1 MTSPASGSES
11 RLSNIELLD
20 ERIRRWV
27 WAKGWTG
34 LRDAQELAIPVLLE
48 GQKDV
53 IIAAA
58 TASGKT
64 EAAFLPILSKLVRN
78 GEEMGVALY
87 ISPLK
92 ALINDQWGRLDQ
104 LCEELEVPVVPWH
117 GDISQARKRRFM
129 KRPQGVVLITPESL
143 EAMFVLRGHEV
154 RRFFGELEYVVVDEL
169 HAFIGS
175 DRGKQLQSLL
185 RRIEAAIDRRVPRV
199 GLSATLGNMGLA
211 ANFLRPE
218 GAAAEIISS
227 TVAGQEL
234 KVQLRGYLIE
244 GMQKTVAEAVQTAGE
259 LPDETA
265 GEAQVERLGE
275 PPVPEVTD
283 SKEPAEAAES
293 AAHASI
299 ADHLFKVLHGSNNLL
314 FPNSRS
320 KVEYYSDLLRRR
332 CEREGIPNEF
342 WPHHGSLSREIRED
356 TEAALKAGDRPAT
369 AICTTTLELGIDI
382 GAVRSV
388 AQIGPPPSVAALR
401 QRLGRS
407 GRRPGEAAILR
418 AYVME
423 FAVTSVSPLSDR
435 LREGLLQSTATIRL
449 LLERWFE
456 PPRTGGLHLSTLVQ
470 QVLSIIA
477 ERGGVSA
484 TEVSRTLV
492 VDGPFS
498 GLKPRELAALLRE
511 MGRRELVVQDSSGAL
526 LLGQVGERLV
536 GSHDFYAAFASSE
549 EWQIVQDGRALGAL
563 PIDSPV
569 FEGMCI
575 IFGGRRWKILN
586 VCAKPAVL
594 TVAPDPTGRPPMFDS
609 GRPMVHER
617 IRFEMR
623 KILEEDTDIG
633 FLDASAQGLLREARK
648 FYRDARLAER
658 MVVMDGK
665 TVLLLSWAGDFAN
678 NALVLLL
685 RSLGLETGSN
695 DGLVVRCEGWDLD
708 RLVDACSDIVELD
721 EVDFLAMLK
730 GVENIGQSK
739 WDWAL
744 PRELLVQSY
753 ASMHLDLA
761 GAKKVAARLMA
772 TPLP

>member
-1 MTSPASGSES
+1 MTLPASSSEPPA
-11 RLSNIELLD
+11 SNIELLD
-20 ERIRRWV
+20 ERIQRWV
-27 WAKGWTG
+27 WAKGWTS
-34 LRDAQELAIPVLLE
+34 LRDAQELAIPILLE

-53 IIAAA
+53 IISAA

-78 GEEMGVALY
+78 GEEMGTALY

-117 GDISQARKRRFM
+117 GDISPTRKRRFM
-129 KRPQGVVLITPESL
+129 KQPQGVLLITPESL

-154 RRFFGELEYVVVDEL
+154 RRFFGELQYVVVDEL

-199 GLSATLGNMGLA
+199 GLSATLGDMGLA
-211 ANFLRPE
+211 ASFLRPG
-218 GAAAEIISS
+218 GAAAEIITS
-227 TVAGQEL
+227 TAAGQEL
-234 KVQLRGYLIE
+234 KVQLRGYVIE
-244 GMQKTVAEAVQTAGE
+244 GMQ
-259 LPDETA
+259 ETM
-265 GEAQVERLGE
+265 
-275 PPVPEVTD
+275 VPE
-283 SKEPAEAAES
+283 AEQAAES

-423 FAVTSVSPLSDR
+423 YALTSASPLSDR

-449 LLERWFE
+449 LLERWCE
-456 PPRTGGLHLSTLVQ
+456 PPRLGGLHLSTLVQ
-470 QVLSIIA
+470 QVLSMIA
-477 ERGGVSA
+477 ERGGVTA
-484 TEVSRTLV
+484 TEVSKTLV
-492 VDGPFS
+492 VDGPFA
-498 GLKPRELAALLRE
+498 GLTPRALAALLRE

-526 LLGQVGERLV
+526 LLGPLGERLV

-549 EWQIVQDGRALGAL
+549 EWQIVQDGRALGTL

-586 VCAKPAVL
+586 VCAEPAVL
-594 TVAPDPTGRPPMFDS
+594 TVAPDPSGRPPMFDS

-617 IRFEMR
+617 IRVEMR
-623 KILEEDTDIG
+623 KILEEDGDIG
-633 FLDASAQGLLREARK
+633 FLDAGAQGLLREARK
-648 FYRDARLAER
+648 FYRDARFAER

-665 TVLLLSWAGDFAN
+665 TVLILSWAGDFAN

-695 DGLVVRCEGWDLD
+695 DGLVVRCEGWGLD
-708 RLVDACSDIVELD
+708 RLADACSDIVGLD
-721 EVDFLAMLK
+721 EVDLLAMLK
-730 GVENIGQSK
+730 DVENIGQSK

-753 ASMHLDLA
+753 ASMHLDIA
-761 GAKKVAARLMA
+761 GAKTIAARLMA
-772 TPLP
+772 ER

>member
-1 MTSPASGSES
+1 MTSPASSSES
-11 RLSNIELLD
+11 RSSNIELLD
-20 ERIRRWV
+20 ERIQRWV
-27 WAKGWTG
+27 WAKGWTS

-117 GDISQARKRRFM
+117 GDISPTRKRRFM
-129 KRPQGVVLITPESL
+129 KRPQGVLLITPESL

-199 GLSATLGNMGLA
+199 GLSATLGDMAMA
-211 ANFLRPE
+211 ASFLRPA
-218 GAAAEIISS
+218 GALAEIISS
-227 TVAGQEL
+227 TAAGQEL
-234 KVQLRGYLIE
+234 QVQLRGYLIE
-244 GMQKTVAEAVQTAGE
+244 GMQGTLVAE
-259 LPDETA
+259 
-265 GEAQVERLGE
+265 
-275 PPVPEVTD
+275 PEQ
-283 SKEPAEAAES
+283 AAES

-423 FAVTSVSPLSDR
+423 HAVTAESPLSDR
-435 LREGLLQSTATIRL
+435 LREGLVQSTATIRL

-456 PPRTGGLHLSTLVQ
+456 PPRAGGLHLSTLVQ
-470 QVLSIIA
+470 QVLSMIA

-484 TEVSRTLV
+484 AEASRTLV
-492 VDGPFS
+492 VDGPFA
-498 GLKPRELAALLRE
+498 GLKPRQLAALLRE

-526 LLGQVGERLV
+526 LLGQLGERLV
-536 GSHDFYAAFASSE
+536 GSHDFYTAFASSE
-549 EWQIVQDGRALGAL
+549 EWQIVQDGRALGTL

-586 VCAKPAVL
+586 VCAEPAVL
-594 TVAPDPTGRPPMFDS
+594 TVAPDPSGRPPMFDS

-617 IRFEMR
+617 IRVEMR
-623 KILEEDTDIG
+623 KILGEDGDIG
-633 FLDASAQGLLREARK
+633 FLDAGAQGLLREARK

-658 MVVMDGK
+658 MVVMDGE
-665 TVLLLSWAGDFAN
+665 TVLVLSWAGDFAN
-678 NALVLLL
+678 NALLLLL

-695 DGLVVRCEGWDLD
+695 DGLVVRCEGWGLD
-708 RLVDACSDIVELD
+708 RLVDACSDIVGLD
-721 EVDFLAMLK
+721 EVDLLAMLK
-730 GVENIGQSK
+730 DVENIGQSK

-753 ASMHLDLA
+753 ASMHLDIA
-761 GAKKVAARLMA
+761 AAKEVAARLMA
-772 TPLP
+772 ER

>member
-1 MTSPASGSES
+1 MTSPASSSES
-11 RLSNIELLD
+11 RGSNIELLD
-20 ERIRRWV
+20 ERIQRWV
-27 WAKGWTG
+27 WAKGWTS

-48 GQKDV
+48 GQKDI

-92 ALINDQWGRLDQ
+92 ALINDKWGRLDQ

-117 GDISQARKRRFM
+117 GDISPTRKRRFM
-129 KRPQGVVLITPESL
+129 KRPQGVLLITPESL

-185 RRIEAAIDRRVPRV
+185 QRIEAAIDRRVPRV
-199 GLSATLGNMGLA
+199 GLSATLGDMGLA
-211 ANFLRPE
+211 ASFLRPE
-218 GAAAEIISS
+218 GAAAEVISS
-227 TVAGQEL
+227 TAAGQEL

-244 GMQKTVAEAVQTAGE
+244 GMQETLVAEPVQ
-259 LPDETA
+259 
-265 GEAQVERLGE
+265 
-275 PPVPEVTD
+275 
-283 SKEPAEAAES
+283 AAES
-293 AAHASI
+293 AAYASI
-299 ADHLFKVLHGSNNLL
+299 ADHLFKVLRGSNNLL

-423 FAVTSVSPLSDR
+423 HAVTAESPLSDR
-435 LREGLLQSTATIRL
+435 LREGLVQSTATIRL

-456 PPRTGGLHLSTLVQ
+456 PPRAGGLHLSTLVQ
-470 QVLSIIA
+470 QVLSMIA

-484 TEVSRTLV
+484 AEVSRTLV
-492 VDGPFS
+492 VDGPFA
-498 GLKPRELAALLRE
+498 GLKPRQLAALLRE

-526 LLGQVGERLV
+526 LLGQLGERLV

-549 EWQIVQDGRALGAL
+549 EWQIVQDGRALGTL

-586 VCAKPAVL
+586 VCAEPAVL
-594 TVAPDPTGRPPMFDS
+594 TVAPDPSGRPPMFDS

-617 IRFEMR
+617 VRVEMR
-623 KILEEDTDIG
+623 KILGEDGDIG
-633 FLDASAQGLLREARK
+633 FLDAGAQGLLREARK

-658 MVVMDGK
+658 LVVMDGK

-695 DGLVVRCEGWDLD
+695 DGLVVRCEGWGLD
-708 RLVDACSDIVELD
+708 RLVDACSDIVGLD
-721 EVDFLAMLK
+721 EVDLLAMLK
-730 GVENIGQSK
+730 DVENIGQSK

-753 ASMHLDLA
+753 ASMHLDIA
-761 GAKKVAARLMA
+761 GAKEVAARLMVER
-772 TPLP
+772 

>member
-1 MTSPASGSES
+1 MTLPASNSES
-11 RLSNIELLD
+11 PVSNIGLLD
-20 ERIRRWV
+20 ERIQRWV
-27 WAKGWTG
+27 WAKGWTS
-34 LRDAQELAIPVLLE
+34 LRDAQELAIPLLLE
-48 GQKDV
+48 GKKDV

-129 KRPQGVVLITPESL
+129 KRPQGVLLITPESL

-175 DRGKQLQSLL
+175 DRGKQLQSLM

-199 GLSATLGNMGLA
+199 GLSATLGDMGLA
-211 ANFLRPE
+211 ASYLRPT
-218 GAAAEIISS
+218 GTAPEIISS
-227 TVAGQEL
+227 TAAGQEL
-234 KVQLRGYLIE
+234 KMQLRGYLIE
-244 GMQKTVAEAVQTAGE
+244 GMQGTLVAEPETAGE
-259 LPDETA
+259 LTDEMA
-265 GEAQVERLGE
+265 DEAQADNLGAG
-275 PPVPEVTD
+275 PVPELTS
-283 SKEPAEAAES
+283 SKESQEEAES

-299 ADHLFKVLHGSNNLL
+299 ADHLFKVLRGSNNLL

-423 FAVTSVSPLSDR
+423 YAVTPESPLSDR
-435 LREGLLQSTATIRL
+435 LREGLLQATATIRL

-456 PPRTGGLHLSTLVQ
+456 PPRAGGLHLSTLVQ
-470 QVLSIIA
+470 QVLSMIA

-492 VDGPFS
+492 VNGPFA
-498 GLKPRELAALLRE
+498 GLMPRELAVLLRE

-526 LLGQVGERLV
+526 LLGQLGERLV

-549 EWQIVQDGRALGAL
+549 EWQIVQDGRALGTL

-586 VCAKPAVL
+586 VCAEPAVL
-594 TVAPDPTGRPPMFDS
+594 TVAPDPSGRPPMFDS

-633 FLDASAQGLLREARK
+633 FLDAGAQALLREARK

-665 TVLLLSWAGDFAN
+665 AVLLLSWAGDFAN

-685 RSLGLETGSN
+685 RSLGLQTASN
-695 DGLVVRCEGWDLD
+695 DGLVVRCEGWGLD

-721 EVDFLAMLK
+721 EVDLLAMLK

-744 PRELLVQSY
+744 PRELLVRSY
-753 ASMHLDLA
+753 ASMHLNIA
-761 GAKKVAARLMA
+761 GAKKVAASLMMEK
-772 TPLP
+772 

>member
-1 MTSPASGSES
+1 MTLPASSSES
-11 RLSNIELLD
+11 RLSNIGLLD
-20 ERIRRWV
+20 ERIQGWV
-27 WAKGWTG
+27 WAKGWTA

-117 GDISQARKRRFM
+117 GDISQTRKRRFM
-129 KRPQGVVLITPESL
+129 KRPQGVLLITPESL
-143 EAMFVLRGHEV
+143 EALFVLRGHDV

-199 GLSATLGNMGLA
+199 GLSATLGDMGLA
-211 ANFLRPE
+211 ASFLRPA

-227 TVAGQEL
+227 TAAGQEL

-244 GMQKTVAEAVQTAGE
+244 GMPETVVAEPVQAAGE

-265 GEAQVERLGE
+265 GEAQVENLGE
-275 PPVPEVTD
+275 GQVPEVTR
-283 SKEPAEAAES
+283 SKESQEEAES

-423 FAVTSVSPLSDR
+423 YAVTLQSPLSDR

-456 PPRTGGLHLSTLVQ
+456 PPRAGGLHLSTLVQ
-470 QVLSIIA
+470 QVLSMIA

-484 TEVSRTLV
+484 TQMSRTLV
-492 VDGPFS
+492 ADGPFA
-498 GLKPRELAALLRE
+498 GLTPRELAMLLRE

-549 EWQIVQDGRALGAL
+549 EWQIVQDGRALGTL

-586 VCAKPAVL
+586 VCAEPAVL
-594 TVAPDPTGRPPMFDS
+594 TVAPDPSGRPPMFDS

-617 IRFEMR
+617 IRVEMR
-623 KILEEDTDIG
+623 KILEEDANIG
-633 FLDASAQGLLREARK
+633 FLDAGAQGLLREARQ
-648 FYRDARLAER
+648 FYREARLAER
-658 MVVMDGK
+658 MAIRDGK

-685 RSLGLETGSN
+685 RSLGLDTGSN
-695 DGLVVRCEGWDLD
+695 DGLVVRCEGWGLD
-708 RLVDACSDIVELD
+708 RLVDACSDIVGLD
-721 EVDFLAMLK
+721 EVDLLAMLRDV
-730 GVENIGQSK
+730 GNIRQSK

-753 ASMHLDLA
+753 ASTHLDIA

-772 TPLP
+772 ER

>member
-1 MTSPASGSES
+1 MTSPASSSES
-11 RLSNIELLD
+11 RGSNIELLD
-20 ERIRRWV
+20 ERIQRWV
-27 WAKGWTG
+27 WAKGWTS
-34 LRDAQELAIPVLLE
+34 LRDAQELAIPILLE

-117 GDISQARKRRFM
+117 GDISPTQKRRFM
-129 KRPQGVVLITPESL
+129 KRPQGVLLITPESL

-185 RRIEAAIDRRVPRV
+185 QRIEAAIDRRVPRV
-199 GLSATLGNMGLA
+199 GLSATLGDMGMA
-211 ANFLRPE
+211 ASFLRPA
-218 GAAAEIISS
+218 GALAEIISS
-227 TVAGQEL
+227 TAAGQEL
-234 KVQLRGYLIE
+234 QVQLRGYLIE
-244 GMQKTVAEAVQTAGE
+244 GMQGTLVT
-259 LPDETA
+259 
-265 GEAQVERLGE
+265 E
-275 PPVPEVTD
+275 PEQPT
-283 SKEPAEAAES
+283 ES

-423 FAVTSVSPLSDR
+423 HAVTAQSPLSDR
-435 LREGLLQSTATIRL
+435 LREGLVQSTATIRL

-456 PPRTGGLHLSTLVQ
+456 PPREGGLHLSTLVQ
-470 QVLSIIA
+470 QVLSMIA

-484 TEVSRTLV
+484 AEVSRTLV
-492 VDGPFS
+492 VDGPFA
-498 GLKPRELAALLRE
+498 GLKPRQLAALLRE

-526 LLGQVGERLV
+526 LLGQLGERLV

-549 EWQIVQDGRALGAL
+549 EWQIVQDGRALGTL

-586 VCAKPAVL
+586 VCAEPAVL
-594 TVAPDPTGRPPMFDS
+594 TVAPDPSGRPPMFDS

-617 IRFEMR
+617 IRVEMR
-623 KILEEDTDIG
+623 KILEEDGDIG
-633 FLDASAQGLLREARK
+633 LLDAGAQSLLREARK

-695 DGLVVRCEGWDLD
+695 DGLVVRCEGWGLD
-708 RLVDACSDIVELD
+708 RLVDACSDIVGLD
-721 EVDFLAMLK
+721 EVDLLAMLK
-730 GVENIGQSK
+730 DVENIGQSK

-753 ASMHLDLA
+753 ASMHLDIA
-761 GAKKVAARLMA
+761 AAKEVAARLMA
-772 TPLP
+772 ER

>member
-1 MTSPASGSES
+1 MTSPASSSES
-11 RLSNIELLD
+11 RSSNIELLD
-20 ERIRRWV
+20 ERIQRWV
-27 WAKGWTG
+27 WAKGWTS
-34 LRDAQELAIPVLLE
+34 LRDAQELAIPILLE

-117 GDISQARKRRFM
+117 GDISPTRKRRFM
-129 KRPQGVVLITPESL
+129 KRPQGVLLITPESL

-185 RRIEAAIDRRVPRV
+185 QRIEAAIDRRVPRV
-199 GLSATLGNMGLA
+199 GLSATLGDMGLA
-211 ANFLRPE
+211 ARFLRPA
-218 GAAAEIISS
+218 GAVAEVISS
-227 TVAGQEL
+227 TAAGQEL

-244 GMQKTVAEAVQTAGE
+244 GMQ
-259 LPDETA
+259 ET
-265 GEAQVERLGE
+265 L
-275 PPVPEVTD
+275 VPE
-283 SKEPAEAAES
+283 SEQAAES

-388 AQIGPPPSVAALR
+388 AQVGPPPSVAALR

-423 FAVTSVSPLSDR
+423 HAVTAESPLSDR
-435 LREGLLQSTATIRL
+435 LREGLVQSTATIRL

-456 PPRTGGLHLSTLVQ
+456 PPRAGGLHLSTLVQ
-470 QVLSIIA
+470 QVLSMIA

-484 TEVSRTLV
+484 AEASRTLV
-492 VDGPFS
+492 VDGPFA
-498 GLKPRELAALLRE
+498 GLKPRQLAALLRE

-526 LLGQVGERLV
+526 LLGQLGERLV

-549 EWQIVQDGRALGAL
+549 EWQIVQDGRALGTL

-586 VCAKPAVL
+586 VCAEPAVL
-594 TVAPDPTGRPPMFDS
+594 TVAPDPSGRPPMFDS

-617 IRFEMR
+617 IRVEMR
-623 KILEEDTDIG
+623 KILGEDGEIG
-633 FLDASAQGLLREARK
+633 FLDAGAQGLLREARK

-695 DGLVVRCEGWDLD
+695 DGLVVRCEGWGLD
-708 RLVDACSDIVELD
+708 RLVDACSDIVDLD
-721 EVDFLAMLK
+721 EVDLLAMLK
-730 GVENIGQSK
+730 DVENIGQSK

-753 ASMHLDLA
+753 ASMHLDIA
-761 GAKKVAARLMA
+761 AAKEVAARLMA
-772 TPLP
+772 ER

>member
-1 MTSPASGSES
+1 MTSPASSSES
-11 RLSNIELLD
+11 RGSNIELLD
-20 ERIRRWV
+20 ERIQRWV
-27 WAKGWTG
+27 WAKGWTS
-34 LRDAQELAIPVLLE
+34 LRDAQKLAIPVLLE

-117 GDISQARKRRFM
+117 GDISPTRKRRFM
-129 KRPQGVVLITPESL
+129 KRPQGVLLITPESL

-199 GLSATLGNMGLA
+199 GLSATLGDMAMA
-211 ANFLRPE
+211 ASFLRPA
-218 GAAAEIISS
+218 GALAEIISS
-227 TVAGQEL
+227 TAAGQEL
-234 KVQLRGYLIE
+234 QVQLRGYLIE
-244 GMQKTVAEAVQTAGE
+244 GMQGTLVAE
-259 LPDETA
+259 
-265 GEAQVERLGE
+265 
-275 PPVPEVTD
+275 PEQ
-283 SKEPAEAAES
+283 AAES

-418 AYVME
+418 AYVAE
-423 FAVTSVSPLSDR
+423 HAVTAESPLSDR
-435 LREGLLQSTATIRL
+435 LREGLVQSTATIRL

-456 PPRTGGLHLSTLVQ
+456 PPRAGGLHLSTLVQ
-470 QVLSIIA
+470 QVLSMIA

-484 TEVSRTLV
+484 AEASRTLV
-492 VDGPFS
+492 VDGPFA
-498 GLKPRELAALLRE
+498 GLKPRQLAALLRE

-526 LLGQVGERLV
+526 LLGQLGERLV
-536 GSHDFYAAFASSE
+536 GSHDFYTAFASSE
-549 EWQIVQDGRALGAL
+549 EWQIVQDGRALGTL

-586 VCAKPAVL
+586 VCAEPAVL
-594 TVAPDPTGRPPMFDS
+594 TVAPDPSGRPPMFDS

-617 IRFEMR
+617 IRVEMR
-623 KILEEDTDIG
+623 KILGEDGDIG
-633 FLDASAQGLLREARK
+633 FLDAGAQGLLREARK

-658 MVVMDGK
+658 MVVMDGE
-665 TVLLLSWAGDFAN
+665 TVLVLSWAGDFAN
-678 NALVLLL
+678 NALLLLL

-695 DGLVVRCEGWDLD
+695 DGLVVRCEGWGLD
-708 RLVDACSDIVELD
+708 RLVDACSDIVGLD
-721 EVDFLAMLK
+721 EVDLLAMLK
-730 GVENIGQSK
+730 DVENIGQSK

-753 ASMHLDLA
+753 ASMHLDIA
-761 GAKKVAARLMA
+761 AAKEVAARLMA
-772 TPLP
+772 ER

>member
-1 MTSPASGSES
+1 MTLPASSSES
-11 RLSNIELLD
+11 PVSNIGLLD
-20 ERIRRWV
+20 ERIQRWV
-27 WAKGWTG
+27 WAKGWTS

-117 GDISQARKRRFM
+117 GDISQTRKRRFM
-129 KRPQGVVLITPESL
+129 KQPQGVLLITPESL

-199 GLSATLGNMGLA
+199 GLSATLGDMGLA
-211 ANFLRPE
+211 ASFLRPG

-227 TVAGQEL
+227 TAAGQEL

-244 GMQKTVAEAVQTAGE
+244 GMQESLGAEAEQ
-259 LPDETA
+259 
-265 GEAQVERLGE
+265 
-275 PPVPEVTD
+275 
-283 SKEPAEAAES
+283 AAES
-293 AAHASI
+293 AAHVSI

-332 CEREGIPNEF
+332 CEREGISNEF

-423 FAVTSVSPLSDR
+423 HAVTSESPLSDR

-449 LLERWFE
+449 LLQRWFE
-456 PPRTGGLHLSTLVQ
+456 PPRSGGLHLSTLVQ
-470 QVLSIIA
+470 QVLSMIA

-492 VDGPFS
+492 MEGPFA
-498 GLKPRELAALLRE
+498 GLTPRALAALLRE
-511 MGRRELVVQDSSGAL
+511 MGRRDLVVQDSSGAL
-526 LLGQVGERLV
+526 LLGQLGERFV

-549 EWQIVQDGRALGAL
+549 EWQIVQDGRALGTL

-586 VCAKPAVL
+586 VCAEPAVL
-594 TVAPDPTGRPPMFDS
+594 TVAPDPSGRPPMFDS

-617 IRFEMR
+617 IRVEMR
-623 KILEEDTDIG
+623 KILEEDGDIG
-633 FLDASAQGLLREARK
+633 FLDAGAQGLLREARR
-648 FYRDARLAER
+648 FYRDARFPER

-665 TVLLLSWAGDFAN
+665 AVLLLSWAGDFAN

-708 RLVDACSDIVELD
+708 RLADACSDIVGLD
-721 EVDFLAMLK
+721 EVDLLAMLK

-739 WDWAL
+739 WDWVL

-753 ASMHLDLA
+753 ASMHLDIA
-761 GAKKVAARLMA
+761 GAKTIAARLMA
-772 TPLP
+772 ERRAIASQRKN

>member
-1 MTSPASGSES
+1 MTSPASSSES
-11 RLSNIELLD
+11 RSSNIELLD
-20 ERIRRWV
+20 ERIQRWV
-27 WAKGWTG
+27 WAKGWTS

-117 GDISQARKRRFM
+117 GDISPTRKRRFM
-129 KRPQGVVLITPESL
+129 KRPQGVLLITPESL

-185 RRIEAAIDRRVPRV
+185 QRIEASIDRRVPRV
-199 GLSATLGNMGLA
+199 GLSATLGDMRLA
-211 ANFLRPE
+211 ASFLRPA
-218 GAAAEIISS
+218 GALAEIISS
-227 TVAGQEL
+227 TAAGQEL
-234 KVQLRGYLIE
+234 QVQLRGYLIE
-244 GMQKTVAEAVQTAGE
+244 GMQGKLVAE
-259 LPDETA
+259 
-265 GEAQVERLGE
+265 
-275 PPVPEVTD
+275 PEQ
-283 SKEPAEAAES
+283 AAES

-423 FAVTSVSPLSDR
+423 HAVTAESPLSDR
-435 LREGLLQSTATIRL
+435 LREGLVQSTATIRL

-456 PPRTGGLHLSTLVQ
+456 PPRAGGLHLSTLVQ
-470 QVLSIIA
+470 QVLSMIA

-484 TEVSRTLV
+484 AEAARTLV
-492 VDGPFS
+492 VDGPFA
-498 GLKPRELAALLRE
+498 GLKPRQLAALLRE

-526 LLGQVGERLV
+526 LLGQLGERLV
-536 GSHDFYAAFASSE
+536 GSHDFYVAFASSE
-549 EWQIVQDGRALGAL
+549 EWQIVQDGRALGTL

-586 VCAKPAVL
+586 VCAEPAVL
-594 TVAPDPTGRPPMFDS
+594 TVAPDPSGRPPMFDS
-609 GRPMVHER
+609 GRPMVHEQ
-617 IRFEMR
+617 IRVEMR
-623 KILEEDTDIG
+623 KILGEDGEIG
-633 FLDASAQGLLREARK
+633 FLDAGAQGLLREARK

-695 DGLVVRCEGWDLD
+695 DGLVVRCEGWGLD
-708 RLVDACSDIVELD
+708 RLVDACSDIVDLD
-721 EVDFLAMLK
+721 EVDLLAMLK
-730 GVENIGQSK
+730 DVENIGQSK

-753 ASMHLDLA
+753 ASMHLDIA
-761 GAKKVAARLMA
+761 AAKEVAARLMA
-772 TPLP
+772 ER

>member
-1 MTSPASGSES
+1 
-11 RLSNIELLD
+11 LLD
-20 ERIRRWV
+20 ERIQRWV
-27 WAKGWTG
+27 WAKGWTS

-117 GDISQARKRRFM
+117 GDISPTRKRRFM
-129 KRPQGVVLITPESL
+129 KRPQGVLLITPESL

-185 RRIEAAIDRRVPRV
+185 QRIEAAIDRRVPRV
-199 GLSATLGNMGLA
+199 GLSATLGDMGLA
-211 ANFLRPE
+211 ASFLRPE

-227 TVAGQEL
+227 TAAGQEL

-244 GMQKTVAEAVQTAGE
+244 GMQETLVAEPVQ
-259 LPDETA
+259 
-265 GEAQVERLGE
+265 
-275 PPVPEVTD
+275 
-283 SKEPAEAAES
+283 AAES
-293 AAHASI
+293 AAYASI
-299 ADHLFKVLHGSNNLL
+299 ADHLFKVLRGSNNLL

-423 FAVTSVSPLSDR
+423 HAVTAESPLSDR
-435 LREGLLQSTATIRL
+435 LREGLVQSTATIRL

-456 PPRTGGLHLSTLVQ
+456 PPRAGGLHLSTLVQ
-470 QVLSIIA
+470 QVLSMIA
-477 ERGGVSA
+477 ERRGVSA
-484 TEVSRTLV
+484 AEVSRTLV
-492 VDGPFS
+492 VNGPFA
-498 GLKPRELAALLRE
+498 GLKPRQLAALLRE

-526 LLGQVGERLV
+526 LLGQLGERLV

-549 EWQIVQDGRALGAL
+549 EWQIVQDGRALGTL

-586 VCAKPAVL
+586 VCAEPAVL
-594 TVAPDPTGRPPMFDS
+594 TVAPDPSGRPPMFDS

-617 IRFEMR
+617 IRVEMR
-623 KILEEDTDIG
+623 KILGEDGEIG
-633 FLDASAQGLLREARK
+633 FLDAGAQGLLREARK

-658 MVVMDGK
+658 LVVMDGK

-695 DGLVVRCEGWDLD
+695 DGLVVRCEGWGLD
-708 RLVDACSDIVELD
+708 RLVDACSDIVGLD
-721 EVDFLAMLK
+721 EVDLLAMLK
-730 GVENIGQSK
+730 DVENIGQSK

-744 PRELLVQSY
+744 PRELLMQSY
-753 ASMHLDLA
+753 ASMHLDIA
-761 GAKKVAARLMA
+761 GAKEVAARLMVER
-772 TPLP
+772 

>member
-1 MTSPASGSES
+1 MTLPASSSES
-11 RLSNIELLD
+11 PVSNIGLLD
-20 ERIRRWV
+20 ERIQRWV
-27 WAKGWTG
+27 WTKGWTS
-34 LRDAQELAIPVLLE
+34 LRDAQESAIPVLLE

-117 GDISQARKRRFM
+117 GDVSQARKRRFM
-129 KRPQGVVLITPESL
+129 KRPQGVLLITPESL

-154 RRFFGELEYVVVDEL
+154 RQFFGELEYVVVDEL

-175 DRGKQLQSLL
+175 DRGKQLQSLM

-199 GLSATLGNMGLA
+199 GLSATLGDMGLA
-211 ANFLRPE
+211 ATFLRPG

-227 TVAGQEL
+227 TAVGQEL

-244 GMQKTVAEAVQTAGE
+244 GMQETLAAEPAQAARE
-259 LPDETA
+259 LTDETV
-265 GEAQVERLGE
+265 GEAQVANLGE
-275 PPVPEVTD
+275 PSVPEVTN
-283 SKEPAEAAES
+283 SKESQEAAES

-388 AQIGPPPSVAALR
+388 AQIGPSPSVAALR

-423 FAVTSVSPLSDR
+423 HAVTPESPLSDR

-456 PPRTGGLHLSTLVQ
+456 PPRAGGLHLSTLVQ
-470 QVLSIIA
+470 QVLSMIA

-484 TEVSRTLV
+484 ANVSRTLM
-492 VDGPFS
+492 VDGPFA
-498 GLKPRELAALLRE
+498 GLTSHELTVLLRE

-586 VCAKPAVL
+586 VCVEPAVL
-594 TVAPDPTGRPPMFDS
+594 TVAPDPSGRPPMFDS

-623 KILEEDTDIG
+623 KVLEEDTDIG
-633 FLDASAQGLLREARK
+633 FLDAGAQALLREARK
-648 FYRDARLAER
+648 FYLDARLAER
-658 MVVMDGK
+658 MVVTDGK
-665 TVLLLSWAGDFAN
+665 AVLLLSWAGDFAN
-678 NALVLLL
+678 NALALLL
-685 RSLGLETGSN
+685 RSLGLETASN
-695 DGLVVRCEGWDLD
+695 DGLVVRCEGWGLD
-708 RLVDACSDIVELD
+708 RLVDACSDIVGLD
-721 EVDFLAMLK
+721 EVDLLAMLK
-730 GVENIGQSK
+730 DVENIGQSK

-744 PRELLVQSY
+744 PRELLVRSY
-753 ASMHLDLA
+753 ASMHLDIV
-761 GAKKVAARLMA
+761 GAKNVAARLMIEK
-772 TPLP
+772 